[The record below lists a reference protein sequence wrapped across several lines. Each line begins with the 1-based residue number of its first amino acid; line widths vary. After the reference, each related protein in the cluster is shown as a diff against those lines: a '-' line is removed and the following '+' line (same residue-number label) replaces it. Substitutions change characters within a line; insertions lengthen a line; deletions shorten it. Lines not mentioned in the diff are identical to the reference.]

1 MAWIVSDPDHLGG
14 KPRVRDTRISG
25 ALLLEWLASGMTISE
40 IVKEYPSL
48 TEEAI
53 QGTLEEL
60 AHSELLTVRRKSS

>member
-1 MAWIVSDPDHLGG
+1 MTWIVSDPDHLGG
-14 KPRVRDTRISG
+14 KPRVRDTRIAV

-53 QGTLEEL
+53 RGTLVEL
-60 AHSELLTVRRKSS
+60 AHSDSLAAP